1 MVSVRQGMF
10 SGRSRVSP
18 FMSRVSPLMSW
29 VSGFVNISDWRV
41 HCEGRKD
48 NRPKAQENASGP
60 VATGCRL
67 ESKWIRVRGA
77 RFLDHSQSEVKQN
90 QSTPRLILLE
100 AQLKRTLRVASG
112 TM

>member
-10 SGRSRVSP
+10 SGRSRVSL

-29 VSGFVNISDWRV
+29 VSGFVNVPDWRV
-41 HCEGRKD
+41 RCEGRKD
-48 NRPKAQENASGP
+48 NRLKAQENASGP
-60 VATGCRL
+60 VATGFRL

-90 QSTPRLILLE
+90 QSNPRLILLE
-100 AQLKRTLRVASG
+100 A
-112 TM
+112 

>member
-18 FMSRVSPLMSW
+18 FMSW
-29 VSGFVNISDWRV
+29 VSGFVNVPDWRV
-41 HCEGRKD
+41 RCEGRKD
-48 NRPKAQENASGP
+48 NRLKAQENASGP
-60 VATGCRL
+60 VATGFRL

-90 QSTPRLILLE
+90 QSNPR
-100 AQLKRTLRVASG
+100 
-112 TM
+112 